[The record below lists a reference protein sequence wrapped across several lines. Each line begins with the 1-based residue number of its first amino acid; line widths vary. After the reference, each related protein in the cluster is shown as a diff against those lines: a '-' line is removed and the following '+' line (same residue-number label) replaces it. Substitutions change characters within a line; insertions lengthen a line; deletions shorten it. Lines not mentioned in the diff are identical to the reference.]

1 MNRRVVWGVVIFLAT
16 AAVSCAQDLVIESS
30 KDGQNNGKYKEIAGP
45 WLTSQIPPISAKS
58 SAPGLTD
65 ANKCGSR
72 KYLFSDGSPT
82 TPKKGG
88 NAQPA
93 AVRFSPGFAAAGHY
107 HVYVTWPRAANA
119 GPVNF
124 VIKHAKGTETKTFN
138 QDGWGSSGE
147 SNANKWISL
156 GDYDFSAGEDQYVEL
171 KTEASVEAPSPKN
184 FGQVYADSVR
194 FSSQPLQQTGT
205 APLPT
210 VAPPDGTT
218 SLPPPLTVPGSTAE
232 LSPMKWYDS
241 IGTGQQAASQSGK
254 RILVFFYAPES
265 AGSKHFEQLF
275 ENNSIK
281 GIINSQY
288 VLVRINFIEQ
298 TKLAYNLGV
307 YKAGT
312 INLYDAQGN
321 AIRQITDRLTPNEFT
336 ANLK

>member
-1 MNRRVVWGVVIFLAT
+1 
-16 AAVSCAQDLVIESS
+16 
-30 KDGQNNGKYKEIAGP
+30 
-45 WLTSQIPPISAKS
+45 
-58 SAPGLTD
+58 
-65 ANKCGSR
+65 
-72 KYLFSDGSPT
+72 
-82 TPKKGG
+82 
-88 NAQPA
+88 
-93 AVRFSPGFAAAGHY
+93 
-107 HVYVTWPRAANA
+107 
-119 GPVNF
+119 
-124 VIKHAKGTETKTFN
+124 
-138 QDGWGSSGE
+138 
-147 SNANKWISL
+147 
-156 GDYDFSAGEDQYVEL
+156 
-171 KTEASVEAPSPKN
+171 
-184 FGQVYADSVR
+184 
-194 FSSQPLQQTGT
+194 
-205 APLPT
+205 
-210 VAPPDGTT
+210 
-218 SLPPPLTVPGSTAE
+218 
-232 LSPMKWYDS
+232 MKWYDS